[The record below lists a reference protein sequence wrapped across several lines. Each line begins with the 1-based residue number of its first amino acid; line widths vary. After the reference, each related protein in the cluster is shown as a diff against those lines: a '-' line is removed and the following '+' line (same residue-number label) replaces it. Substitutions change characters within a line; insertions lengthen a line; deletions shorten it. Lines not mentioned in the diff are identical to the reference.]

1 MKLTSLQ
8 KDFLQK
14 FFRTYLGEKFYL
26 GAGTAL
32 ATFYLHHRHS
42 EDLDLFT
49 LDQDLN
55 FDEVNA
61 EIQKIAHQLNLD
73 LKHHVSTPTFLQ
85 FIFET
90 PQSDALK
97 VDIIREIPVRFGEV
111 RNFDGIIV
119 DSLENIAVG
128 KLLSIYGRFDG
139 KDFVDFYYLLT
150 QRGSKLQG
158 AKRRSFLIKEKGF
171 DFDKLL
177 KQAKK
182 KYPGLNDLYLA
193 GNMADVALLP
203 ALPEVL
209 KPFKKEEFVEFFQNL
224 SKKLFQ
230 KLKPEG

>member
-1 MKLTSLQ
+1 MELNPLQ

-14 FFRTYLGEKFYL
+14 FFRTHLGEKFYL

-32 ATFYLHHRHS
+32 AAFYLHHRHS

-55 FDEVNA
+55 FDEANA
-61 EIQKIAHQLNLD
+61 EIQKIARQLSLV

-90 PQSDALK
+90 PQNNALK
-97 VDIIREIPVRFGEV
+97 VDIIREIPVHFGEIQD
-111 RNFDGIIV
+111 FDGINV

-139 KDFVDFYYLLT
+139 KDFIDLY
-150 QRGSKLQG
+150 
-158 AKRRSFLIKEKGF
+158 FLIKEKGF
-171 DFDKLL
+171 DFDTLL
-177 KQAKK
+177 EQVKE
-182 KYPGLNDLYLA
+182 KYPGLNKLYLA
-193 GNMADVALLP
+193 GNMADVELLP

-209 KPFKKEEFVEFFQNL
+209 KPFKKEKFVEFFQNL
-224 SKKLFQ
+224 SQKLFQ
-230 KLKPEG
+230 KLKPEE